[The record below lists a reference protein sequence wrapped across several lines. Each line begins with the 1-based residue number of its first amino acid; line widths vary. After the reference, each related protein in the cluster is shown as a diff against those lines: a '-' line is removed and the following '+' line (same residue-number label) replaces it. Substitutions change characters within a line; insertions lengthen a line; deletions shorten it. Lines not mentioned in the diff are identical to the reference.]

1 MIVRVAALGK
11 EHWGRRS
18 LCQCLLAVALMMGVS
33 LSSKAQVQPLPP
45 FAAGLEQWMSVS
57 LDDQVAPNMFL
68 ARPWD
73 SRQAIEI
80 QSSNS
85 MSLLATEVAV
95 DLVQTPY
102 LCWLWRVDGALKT
115 ADMQT
120 KAGDDYAARLYLSVQ
135 LPPDQIGFGLR
146 LQLGLARAIWGDN
159 VPDGAVNYVWDN
171 THPIGHEQANA
182 YTDLARMIVLQTG
195 NAQAGQWVAQYRNVR
210 DDIARLFGSDA
221 KVVQV
226 AITADTDNTGE
237 SARAGFAG
245 LQFADDPKQCSLE

>member
-11 EHWGRRS
+11 NQRGRRS
-18 LCQCLLAVALMMGVS
+18 LCQRLLAVALMMGVS
-33 LSSKAQVQPLPP
+33 LASKAQVQPLPP
-45 FAAGLEQWMSVS
+45 FAPGLEQWKQIS
-57 LDDQVAPNMFL
+57 LNEQVAPNIFV

-73 SRQAIEI
+73 GRPAIEI

-102 LCWLWRVDGALKT
+102 LCWWWRVDNALKT

-120 KAGDDYAARLYLSVQ
+120 KAGDDYAARLYISVQ
-135 LPPDQIGFGLR
+135 LPPDQIGFGRR
-146 LQLGLARAIWGDN
+146 LQLGLARAIWGNN

-171 THPIGHEQANA
+171 TQPIGHEQANA
-182 YTDLARMIVLQTG
+182 YTDLARMLVLQTG
-195 NAQAGQWVAQYRNVR
+195 NAQAGRWVAQYRNVK

-221 KVVQV
+221 KVVQL

-245 LQFADDPKQCSLE
+245 LRFADDPKQCSSE

>member
-1 MIVRVAALGK
+1 MIVTVATLGK
-11 EHWGRRS
+11 KPWGRRS
-18 LCQCLLAVALMMGVS
+18 LCQSLLAVALMMGFS
-33 LSSKAQVQPLPP
+33 LPLKAQVQPLPP
-45 FAAGLEQWMSVS
+45 FAVGLGHWKQVS
-57 LDDQVAPNMFL
+57 LNDQVAPNIFV
-68 ARPWD
+68 ARLWD
-73 SRQAIEI
+73 GRQAIEI

-85 MSLLATEVAV
+85 MSLLATEVTV
-95 DLVQTPY
+95 DLLQTPY
-102 LCWLWRVDGALKT
+102 LCWWWRVDSALKT
-115 ADMQT
+115 ADMQS
-120 KAGDDYAARLYLSVQ
+120 KSGDDYAARLYLSVQ
-135 LPPDQIGFGLR
+135 LPPDQIGFGRR

-171 THPIGHEQANA
+171 TQPIGHEQANA
-182 YTDLARMIVLQTG
+182 YTDLARMLVLQTG
-195 NAQAGQWVAQYRNVR
+195 NAQAGRWVAQYRNVR